1 MAHEHR
7 LRIKTLLMVLLMVA
21 CANLGDLMLKRG
33 MLQIGAV
40 QISPLGIWHA
50 LLSTIHN
57 GTIWLGI
64 LFLIGFTLCYML
76 AVSWADYSY
85 VMPAGAFGYAIQT
98 VLAVVI
104 LHEAVNP
111 QRWIG
116 VVLIVTGVLLVGQT
130 HPRTTTAVSQPQA
143 TALSDALG
151 TDTELSDDGL
161 KLVETAPGQGR

>member
-1 MAHEHR
+1 MSEERR
-7 LRIKTLLMVLLMVA
+7 LRVKTLAVVLVMVV
-21 CANLGDLMLKRG
+21 CANVGDLMLKRG

-40 QISPLGIWHA
+40 QISGTGVWSA

-64 LFLIGFTLCYML
+64 LFLLAFTFCYMT

-98 VLAVVI
+98 MLAVAI
-104 LHEAVNP
+104 LHEAVTA

-130 HPRTTTAVSQPQA
+130 HPSTTPTKAMS
-143 TALSDALG
+143 S
-151 TDTELSDDGL
+151 
-161 KLVETAPGQGR
+161 

>member
-1 MAHEHR
+1 MSHEHR
-7 LRIKTLLMVLLMVA
+7 LRIKTLSVVLLMAV
-21 CANLGDLMLKRG
+21 CANVGDLMLKQG

-40 QISPLGIWHA
+40 QISVTGIWHA

-64 LFLIGFTLCYML
+64 LFLIGFTLCYMT

-85 VMPAGAFGYAIQT
+85 VMPAGAAGYAIQT
-98 VLAVVI
+98 VLAVTI
-104 LHEAVNP
+104 LHEAVNT

-130 HPRTTTAVSQPQA
+130 HPTTTVTKTVS
-143 TALSDALG
+143 L
-151 TDTELSDDGL
+151 
-161 KLVETAPGQGR
+161 

>member
-1 MAHEHR
+1 MSHEHR
-7 LRIKTLLMVLLMVA
+7 LRIKTLGMVLLMVV

-40 QISPLGIWHA
+40 TISVAGIWHA
-50 LLSTIHN
+50 SLSTIQN

-64 LFLIGFTLCYML
+64 LFLIGFTLCYMT

-85 VMPAGAFGYAIQT
+85 VMPAGAFGYAVQT
-98 VLAVVI
+98 TLAVVV

-116 VVLIVTGVLLVGQT
+116 VILIVMGVLLVGQT
-130 HPRTTTAVSQPQA
+130 HPSTTKSKPVTP
-143 TALSDALG
+143 
-151 TDTELSDDGL
+151 
-161 KLVETAPGQGR
+161 

>member
-1 MAHEHR
+1 MTYERR
-7 LRIKTLLMVLLMVA
+7 LRIKTLVMVLLMVG
-21 CANLGDLMLKRG
+21 CANTGDLMLKRG

-40 QISPLGIWHA
+40 QTTPIGIWHA

-64 LFLIGFTLCYML
+64 LFLIAFTFCYMT

-98 VLAVVI
+98 MLAVVI
-104 LHEAVNP
+104 LHEAVNT

-130 HPRTTTAVSQPQA
+130 HPSTTQPKPV
-143 TALSDALG
+143 T
-151 TDTELSDDGL
+151 
-161 KLVETAPGQGR
+161 P

>member
-1 MAHEHR
+1 MSHEHR
-7 LRIKTLLMVLLMVA
+7 LRIKTLFVVLIMVV

-40 QISPLGIWHA
+40 QLSTSGIWQA

-64 LFLIGFTLCYML
+64 FFLIGFTLCYMT

-85 VMPAGAFGYAIQT
+85 VMPAGAFGYAVQT
-98 VLAVVI
+98 LLAVVI
-104 LHEAVNP
+104 LHEVVHP

-116 VVLIVTGVLLVGQT
+116 VILIVLGVLLVGQT
-130 HPRTTTAVSQPQA
+130 HPSTTTAKPVAS
-143 TALSDALG
+143 
-151 TDTELSDDGL
+151 
-161 KLVETAPGQGR
+161 

>member
-1 MAHEHR
+1 MSTERR
-7 LRIKTLLMVLLMVA
+7 LRVKTLAVVLVMVV

-40 QISPLGIWHA
+40 QISGNGVWHA
-50 LLSTIHN
+50 LLSTIGN
-57 GTIWLGI
+57 STIWLGI
-64 LFLIGFTLCYML
+64 LFLLAFTFSYMT

-98 VLAVVI
+98 MLAVVV
-104 LHEAVNP
+104 LHEAVTT

-130 HPRTTTAVSQPQA
+130 RPSTT
-143 TALSDALG
+143 
-151 TDTELSDDGL
+151 
-161 KLVETAPGQGR
+161 ETKVVTS

>member
-1 MAHEHR
+1 
-7 LRIKTLLMVLLMVA
+7 MVLLMVV

-40 QISPLGIWHA
+40 QISPAGIWHA

-64 LFLIGFTLCYML
+64 LFLIGFTLCYMM

-98 VLAVVI
+98 TLAVVI

-116 VVLIVTGVLLVGQT
+116 VILIVTGVLLVGQT
-130 HPRTTTAVSQPQA
+130 HPSTTSAVPKREGAAVTDRTSN
-143 TALSDALG
+143 
-151 TDTELSDDGL
+151 ELTGDSVTL
-161 KLVETAPGQGR
+161 LETATGRGR

>member
-1 MAHEHR
+1 MNPEHR
-7 LRIKTLLMVLLMVA
+7 LRIKTLTVVLIMVL

-40 QISPLGIWHA
+40 EISAPGIWHA

-64 LFLIGFTLCYML
+64 LFLIGFTFCYMT

-98 VLAVVI
+98 MLAVVI
-104 LHEAVNP
+104 LHEAVNA

-130 HPRTTTAVSQPQA
+130 HPSTTQP
-143 TALSDALG
+143 
-151 TDTELSDDGL
+151 
-161 KLVETAPGQGR
+161 KVAPS

>member
-1 MAHEHR
+1 MSAEHR
-7 LRIKTLLMVLLMVA
+7 LRIKTLSVILVMVV

-33 MLQIGAV
+33 MVQIGAV
-40 QISPLGIWHA
+40 QISAPGIWRA

-64 LFLIGFTLCYML
+64 LFLIGFTFSYMT

-85 VMPAGAFGYAIQT
+85 VMPAGAFGYATQT
-98 VLAVVI
+98 MLAVVI
-104 LHEAVNP
+104 LHETVTS

-130 HPRTTTAVSQPQA
+130 HPTTTQPKVVP
-143 TALSDALG
+143 S
-151 TDTELSDDGL
+151 
-161 KLVETAPGQGR
+161 